1 MSEAD
6 PDFRPFSLTDEGW
19 AVILQSIEYG
29 RCTPFLG
36 AGACVPVL
44 PTGAELARAWAEEHK
59 FPLGE
64 ISDLTRV
71 AEFLAVTH
79 GPMFPKRKI
88 TGLLNKASIPDSI
101 FEKDDEPHG
110 LLAQLPLPVYV
121 TTNYDDLMVRALRLK
136 GKRPHRELCRWNNKA
151 QALSETSVFADPSFE
166 PTKDDPVVYHL
177 HGHSELPDSLVL
189 TEDDY
194 IDFLIRFGEDQN
206 LLPPRIKEAFSTSA
220 VLFLGYRLADMNF
233 RVLFRALS
241 RFLEEGSAEVHLSVQ
256 LAPLSQEMKPEDRS
270 RALAYLT
277 KYYDRLNIRVYW
289 GTCQQF
295 AKELRQKLKDSAT
308 PSSSTPGGPAGA
320 R

>member
-6 PDFRPFSLTDEGW
+6 PDFRPFSLTHEGW

-36 AGACVPVL
+36 AGACFPVL
-44 PTGAELARAWAEEHK
+44 PTGTDLAKAWAAEHK

-64 ISDLTRV
+64 SSDLTRV

-88 TGLLNKASIPDSI
+88 TGLLNKTAIPDSI
-101 FEKDDEPHG
+101 FDSEEEPHG

-121 TTNYDDLMVRALRLK
+121 TTNYDDLMTRALRLR
-136 GKRPHRELCRWNNKA
+136 GKRPHRELCRWNNKT
-151 QALSETSVFADPSFE
+151 QALSETSVFADPRFE

-177 HGHSELPDSLVL
+177 HGHAELPDSLVL

-206 LLPPRIKEAFSTSA
+206 LLPPRIKEAFSTSS

-256 LAPLSQEMKPEDRS
+256 LAPLSQELKAEDRS

-277 KYYDRLNIRVYW
+277 KYFDRLNIRVYW

-295 AKELRQKLKDSAT
+295 AKELRQKLKDAAAPTGSA
-308 PSSSTPGGPAGA
+308 PAGPSGA